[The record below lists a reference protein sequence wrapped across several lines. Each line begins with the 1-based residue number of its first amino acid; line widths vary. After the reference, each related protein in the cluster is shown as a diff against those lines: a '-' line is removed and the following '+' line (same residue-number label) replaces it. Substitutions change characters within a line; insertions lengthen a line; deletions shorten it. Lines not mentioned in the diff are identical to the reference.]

1 MWVMLSLASSLS
13 LALSVVLAR
22 LVLHLS
28 PSDSPVY
35 KGQSN
40 NSKPP
45 RVSMP
50 SGLPFCPVR
59 HGTILSVPDPDHT
72 ESHKL
77 VIVVHN
83 HHSGSDLRKNF
94 AADALAFISFYSISV
109 MKTLKFSFL
118 NLLRLLPR
126 PYFGV
131 NRFS

>member
-1 MWVMLSLASSLS
+1 MWVMLSLASPLS

-35 KGQSN
+35 KGRSN
-40 NSKPP
+40 NSNPP

-50 SGLPFCPVR
+50 SGLPFCPAR
-59 HGTILSVPDPDHT
+59 RGTILSVPDPVHT

-83 HHSGSDLRKNF
+83 HHSRSDLRKNF
-94 AADALAFISFYSISV
+94 AADAPAFISFYSISV
-109 MKTLKFSFL
+109 MKTLLVHFPFLIFSDSFL
-118 NLLRLLPR
+118 VLTL
-126 PYFGV
+126 V
-131 NRFS
+131 